1 MDVNEELSYCE
12 NAKKMSGWGGVG
24 GWSGEGVWL
33 AVVGGVGYGGCKQII
48 EGSVFPSHF

>member
-1 MDVNEELSYCE
+1 MQ
-12 NAKKMSGWGGVG
+12 KKSGCGGVCGGG

-48 EGSVFPSHF
+48 EGIVKCT

>member
-1 MDVNEELSYCE
+1 MQ
-12 NAKKMSGWGGVG
+12 KKLGWGGVG

-48 EGSVFPSHF
+48 EGNIVKCT